1 MQKFLRNFDLG
12 IFLPTLVLI
21 VVGLFAV
28 YSATYL
34 TSSSYFSKQL
44 IYAFLGIVL
53 IISIVLIPYKIIY
66 EFSYLLY
73 VLSLLLLLLVFF
85 MGVKGFGAERWL
97 AIGPLRLQPS
107 EFAKIAT
114 VLAVARYLSQ
124 NDRSINEW
132 KHLAV
137 VFLMILIPFILIAK
151 QPDLGTSLVFLALII
166 PMLYMAG
173 ISWFF
178 LFVITTPI
186 VTMIVA
192 FNLYAFMGWILLIS
206 IVLILARQK
215 GIVKFGVFVMHIAV
229 GAVTPVL
236 WKTLRPYQQQR
247 ILTFLQPEKDP
258 RGAGYQIIQSKV
270 AIGSGG
276 VWGKGFLQGSQ
287 SHLNFLPAH
296 HTDFIFSVIG
306 EEQGFVGI
314 VLILMVFVF
323 LFLYLLYLSNQVKS
337 SYARLSLV
345 GLMTILLFH
354 TLINIAMTIGL
365 APVTGLPLPFLSY
378 GGSFLLTSCL
388 LIGITMNFSKNRYHI

>member
-53 IISIVLIPYKIIY
+53 IVSIVLIPYKIIY

-97 AIGPLRLQPS
+97 AIGPMRLQPS

-124 NDRSINEW
+124 NDRNINEW

-137 VFLMILIPFILIAK
+137 VFLMILIPFMLIAK

-186 VTMIVA
+186 ITMIVA
-192 FNLYAFMGWILLIS
+192 FNLYAFMGWMLLLLI
-206 IVLILARQK
+206 ILILARQK
-215 GIVKFGVFVMHIAV
+215 GIVKFGVFLMHIAV
-229 GAVTPVL
+229 GAITPVL

-314 VLILMVFVF
+314 VLILMVFAF

-337 SYARLSLV
+337 SFARLSLV

>member
-53 IISIVLIPYKIIY
+53 IVSIVLIPYKIIY

-97 AIGPLRLQPS
+97 AIGPMRLQPS

-124 NDRSINEW
+124 NDRNINEW

-137 VFLMILIPFILIAK
+137 VFLMILIPFMLIAK

-186 VTMIVA
+186 ITMIVA
-192 FNLYAFMGWILLIS
+192 FNLYAFMGWMLLLLI
-206 IVLILARQK
+206 ILILARQK
-215 GIVKFGVFVMHIAV
+215 GIVKFGVFLMHIAV
-229 GAVTPVL
+229 GVITPVL

-314 VLILMVFVF
+314 VLILMVFAF

-337 SYARLSLV
+337 SFARLSLV

>member
-1 MQKFLRNFDLG
+1 MQKILKTFDLG
-12 IFLPTLVLI
+12 IFLPTLILI
-21 VVGLFAV
+21 VVGLFSV
-28 YSATYL
+28 YSATYS
-34 TSSSYFSKQL
+34 TSASYFSKQL
-44 IYAFLGIVL
+44 IYAFLGL
-53 IISIVLIPYKIIY
+53 IIIVTVTAIPYKLIY
-66 EFSYLLY
+66 NFSYLLY
-73 VLSLLLLLLVFF
+73 LFALLLLLLVFF
-85 MGVKGFGAERWL
+85 MGVKGYGAERWL
-97 AIGPLRLQPS
+97 AIGPFRLQPS

-124 NDRSINEW
+124 NDRNINEW
-132 KHLAV
+132 KHLVV
-137 VFLMILIPFILIAK
+137 VFLMILVPFVLIAK

-178 LFVITTPI
+178 LFVITAPL

-192 FNLYAFMGWILLIS
+192 FNLYAFMGWILLVTI
-206 IVLILARQK
+206 ILLVARQK
-215 GIVKFGVFVMHIAV
+215 AIIKFAVFLMHIAV
-229 GAVTPVL
+229 GAITPVL

-314 VLILMVFVF
+314 VLILMVFLF
-323 LFLYLLYLSNQVKS
+323 LFLYLLYLANQVKS
-337 SYARLSLV
+337 PFSRLALV

>member
-1 MQKFLRNFDLG
+1 MQKLLKTFDLG
-12 IFLPTLVLI
+12 IFLPTLILI
-21 VVGLFAV
+21 VTGLFFV

-34 TSSSYFSKQL
+34 NSSVYFSRQL
-44 IYAFLGIVL
+44 IYAFVGIIL
-53 IISIVLIPYKIIY
+53 MISIALLPYKVIY
-66 EFSYLLY
+66 NFSYLFY
-73 VLSLLLLLLVFF
+73 VFSIGLLLLVFVN
-85 MGVKGFGAERWL
+85 GVKGYGAERWL
-97 AIGPLRLQPS
+97 ALGPVRLQPS

-114 VLAVARYLSQ
+114 VLAVARYLAQ
-124 NDRSINEW
+124 NDRNINEW
-132 KHLAV
+132 RHLAV
-137 VFLMILIPFILIAK
+137 VFLMIFIPFVLIAK
-151 QPDLGTSLVFLALII
+151 QPDLGTSLVFLALIV

-178 LFVITTPI
+178 LFVITAPI
-186 VTMIVA
+186 ITMIVA
-192 FNLYAFMGWILLIS
+192 FNLYAFMGWILLLSLI
-206 IVLILARQK
+206 LILARQK
-215 GIVKFGVFVMHIAV
+215 IVIKFGVFLMHIAV
-229 GAVTPVL
+229 GAITPVL

-247 ILTFLQPEKDP
+247 ILTFIQPEKDP

-306 EEQGFVGI
+306 EEQGFVGVI
-314 VLILMVFVF
+314 LILAVFLF
-323 LFLYLLYLSNQVKS
+323 LFLYLLYLANQVKS
-337 SYARLSLV
+337 TFARLSLV

-354 TLINIAMTIGL
+354 TFINIAMTIGL

-388 LIGITMNFSKNRYHI
+388 LIGITLNFSKNRYHI

>member
-337 SYARLSLV
+337 SFARLSLV

>member
-1 MQKFLRNFDLG
+1 MHKFFKNFDLG

-21 VVGLFAV
+21 VVGLFFV

-34 TSSSYFSKQL
+34 TSTSYFSKQL
-44 IYAFLGIVL
+44 IYAFVGIL
-53 IISIVLIPYKIIY
+53 LMISVAFIPYKVIY
-66 EFSYLLY
+66 NFSYLFYLFSI
-73 VLSLLLLLLVFF
+73 VLLLLVFVT
-85 MGVKGFGAERWL
+85 GIKGYGAERWL
-97 AIGPLRLQPS
+97 AVGPLRLQPS

-114 VLAVARYLSQ
+114 VLAVARYVAQ
-124 NDRSINEW
+124 NDRNINDW
-132 KHLAV
+132 RHLSV
-137 VFLMILIPFILIAK
+137 VFLMILIPFFLIAK

-178 LFVITTPI
+178 LFVITTPLI
-186 VTMIVA
+186 TMIVA
-192 FNLYAFMGWILLIS
+192 FNLYAFMGWILLLSLI
-206 IVLILARQK
+206 LILARQK
-215 GIVKFGVFVMHIAV
+215 VFIKFGVFFMHIAV
-229 GAVTPVL
+229 GAITPVL

-247 ILTFLQPEKDP
+247 ILTFIQPEKDP

-306 EEQGFVGI
+306 EELGFVGV
-314 VLILMVFVF
+314 VLVLTVFLF
-323 LFLYLLYLSNQVKS
+323 LFLYLLYLANQVKS
-337 SYARLSLV
+337 TFARLSLV

-354 TLINIAMTIGL
+354 TFINIAMTIGL

-388 LIGITMNFSKNRYHI
+388 LIGITLNFSKNRYHI